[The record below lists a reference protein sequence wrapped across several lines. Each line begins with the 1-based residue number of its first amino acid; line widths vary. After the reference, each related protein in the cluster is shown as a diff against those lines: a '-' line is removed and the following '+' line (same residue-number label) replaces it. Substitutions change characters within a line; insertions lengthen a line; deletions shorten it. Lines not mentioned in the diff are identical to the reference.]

1 MAQALAK
8 RIYDGDAA
16 AFAEGEELMATWER
30 FSETLGEIDYLRILE
45 RLVGIRELVDAVLIA
60 CGEGDNDAV
69 TPDVW
74 ERLRPF
80 RLERCR
86 RQLEHWIAQVDAME
100 KAGTLGAD
108 GDELLRPSTRP
119 VGVDRCR
126 HRTRRRLMRRHLIPP
141 STACSATTCV
151 AMLPSAQRVDRS
163 AAS

>member
-1 MAQALAK
+1 MDDHEMFAPIIVAFAEVRTRLEPRAQALAK

-30 FSETLGEIDYLRILE
+30 FSATLGEIDDPAPLE

-60 CGEGDNDAV
+60 CGEGDNDVV

-108 GDELLRPSTRP
+108 GDELLREAR
-119 VGVDRCR
+119 GQ
-126 HRTRRRLMRRHLIPP
+126 LALI
-141 STACSATTCV
+141 
-151 AMLPSAQRVDRS
+151 
-163 AAS
+163 AAGIEPDDD